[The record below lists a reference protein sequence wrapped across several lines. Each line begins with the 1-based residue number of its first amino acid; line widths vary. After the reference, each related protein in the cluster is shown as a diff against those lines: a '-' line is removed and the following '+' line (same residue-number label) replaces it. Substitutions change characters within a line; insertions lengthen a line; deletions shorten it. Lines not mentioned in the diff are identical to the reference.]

1 MLCGAGDPTQHI
13 IGKYYTTELHFQSFK
28 YILELAYQYFFF
40 VTRGI
45 KLRASGLRGK
55 YSPTWATPPAFCP
68 FVFILCLDGG
78 LTFLPGVALNSLSS
92 FLFLPSSK

>member
-55 YSPTWATPPAFCP
+55 YSPTWATPPALLPFCFY
-68 FVFILCLDGG
+68 FVFRWGSHIFAWGG
-78 LTFLPGVALNSLSS
+78 LELII
-92 FLFLPSSK
+92 FLFPLPE